1 MSVICA
7 RKLAVT
13 EGSLTT
19 MLKFPARSLYTVQP
33 KVLAKALGAEDLK
46 ALVHKEADGPG
57 VCVQGST
64 GKALVRAVKEDKK
77 VSRFANL
84 RNLSPLLF
92 SGIQTSGVMSAGMQD
107 ENSSRRCLA
116 QIFQHAWEVQISVLS
131 VPIAIL
137 PKVSEAS
144 SFEDVGVVGPGWVGV
159 VDGVSAKNPVEEMSP
174 DSQRASATQSLEG
187 WNVCGLDLPWSSMA
201 CLGQFQITIK

>member
-46 ALVHKEADGPG
+46 ALVDKEADGPG

-64 GKALVRAVKEDKK
+64 RSLSHAQSKK
-77 VSRFANL
+77 TKRFRDL
-84 RNLSPLLF
+84 
-92 SGIQTSGVMSAGMQD
+92 QTS
-107 ENSSRRCLA
+107 
-116 QIFQHAWEVQISVLS
+116 
-131 VPIAIL
+131 AI
-137 PKVSEAS
+137 
-144 SFEDVGVVGPGWVGV
+144 
-159 VDGVSAKNPVEEMSP
+159 
-174 DSQRASATQSLEG
+174 
-187 WNVCGLDLPWSSMA
+187 
-201 CLGQFQITIK
+201 

>member
-1 MSVICA
+1 MFRGKVGLPDYECDLCSEVGRHRGVFNHNA
-7 RKLAVT
+7 QVSRTFA
-13 EGSLTT
+13 
-19 MLKFPARSLYTVQP
+19 VQP

-46 ALVHKEADGPG
+46 ALVDKEADGPG

-116 QIFQHAWEVQISVLS
+116 QIFQHA
-131 VPIAIL
+131 
-137 PKVSEAS
+137 
-144 SFEDVGVVGPGWVGV
+144 
-159 VDGVSAKNPVEEMSP
+159 
-174 DSQRASATQSLEG
+174 
-187 WNVCGLDLPWSSMA
+187 
-201 CLGQFQITIK
+201 